1 MRRKDREMSEEFGI
15 EVIDHAPYGVLSMF
29 VDDELYSL
37 PLSFVRDGMHLY
49 IHSAKAGT
57 KVEFF
62 NSNPKVR
69 IVFVVDVKVPEL
81 YTDDELE
88 KMSMDASNFA
98 QKVVSTVFTTE
109 YASCIVEGEL
119 HLVEDRDEIFH
130 GMRLI
135 CEKYTPS
142 KMKYFDHAM
151 EASLSRINVYRVDI
165 SNIRGKRKKFDAD
178 GKEMKWQRE
187 PHLD

>member
-1 MRRKDREMSEEFGI
+1 MNREFGL
-15 EVIDHAPYGVLSMF
+15 EVIDHAPYGVLSME
-29 VDDELYSL
+29 VEGELYSL
-37 PLSFVRDGMHLY
+37 PLSFVRDENHLY

-57 KVEFF
+57 KVDFF
-62 NSNPKVR
+62 DASPEVR

-88 KMSMDASNFA
+88 EMSKDMTNFA

-109 YASCIVEGEL
+109 YASCIVEGKL
-119 HLVEDRDEIFH
+119 HFVEDRKEIFH

-151 EASLSRINVYRVDI
+151 DASLNRINVYRIDI
-165 SNIRGKRKKFDAD
+165 SQIDAKRKRFDEA
-178 GKEMKWQRE
+178 GKEMKWQRD